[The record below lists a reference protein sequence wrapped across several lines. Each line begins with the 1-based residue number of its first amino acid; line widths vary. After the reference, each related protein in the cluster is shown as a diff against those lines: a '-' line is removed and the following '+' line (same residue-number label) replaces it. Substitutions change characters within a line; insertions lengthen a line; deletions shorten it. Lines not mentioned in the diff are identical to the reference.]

1 MLASIAQSPQLMKE
15 NKNSQMVSTAS
26 NPLRT
31 GKLSRDEEV
40 KLKKLQ
46 GTHGKLLYSDFVKV
60 ILDFQLQEHEKFL
73 SAFTTLFKE
82 LDVDING
89 ILSEDDFRELLS
101 RMGITIPAEDLL
113 NVADPHNNKQLT
125 YSEIVQLL
133 SS

>member
-1 MLASIAQSPQLMKE
+1 MKE

>member
-1 MLASIAQSPQLMKE
+1 MMKE

-26 NPLRT
+26 NLLRS

-40 KLKKLQ
+40 KLKKKQ

-82 LDVDING
+82 LDVDNNG
-89 ILSEDDFRELLS
+89 ILSEDEFRELLS

-113 NVADPHNNKQLT
+113 NIADPHNNKQLT
-125 YSEIVQLL
+125 YSEIV
-133 SS
+133 